1 MKMDLSII
9 IPVFNKSKLIN
20 RCLDSIFSQTTQYTY
35 EVILVDDGSTDDS
48 VELIKARKEN
58 SIILYEQQNA
68 GPSVARNK
76 GVELS
81 HGKYCAYLDA
91 DDYWEDGFI
100 EKTVSF
106 LEEHDD
112 CVAVNVAQRHL
123 TVSGEHIAPSC
134 YKEYS
139 KPLVLDDFFTF
150 WAEYMHVCTGSVV
163 IRSEVIKQSGGMRTD
178 LRITEDLEFWA
189 LVSTYGSW
197 GFIPE
202 ILFVSDGMETITN
215 QAEWLKKMQIRWNN
229 APSVTDWEK
238 RIVKRANL
246 SEAYKKARGRIA
258 RNLVYCQLLSGRE
271 SLARR
276 EAKLYGQNFTN
287 DAIGKLMNFARRIPL
302 MWWLLCKFLKYREWH
317 RK

>member
-1 MKMDLSII
+1 MDLSII
-9 IPVFNKSKLIN
+9 IPVYNKSKLIN
-20 RCLDSIFSQTTQYTY
+20 RCLDSIFKQTTIHSY
-35 EVILVDDGSTDDS
+35 EVVLVDDGSTDDS
-48 VELIKARKEN
+48 VELIKARTEGN
-58 SIILYEQQNA
+58 IILYEQQNA

-123 TVSGEHIAPSC
+123 TLSGEHVAPAC
-134 YKEYS
+134 YSEYS
-139 KPLVLDDFFTF
+139 KPFVLDDFFSF
-150 WAEYMHVCTGSVV
+150 WATNMHVCTGSVV
-163 IRSEVIKQSGGMRTD
+163 IRSEVIKQIGGMRTD

-302 MWWLLCKFLKYREWH
+302 IWWLLCKFLKYREWH
-317 RK
+317 RR

>member
-1 MKMDLSII
+1 MDLSII
-9 IPVFNKSKLIN
+9 IPLYNKSRLIN
-20 RCLDSIFSQTTQYTY
+20 RCLDSIFSQTTKYSY
-35 EVILVDDGSTDDS
+35 EVVLVDDGSTDDS
-48 VELIKARKEN
+48 VELIKARTEDN
-58 SIILYEQQNA
+58 IILYEQQNA

-81 HGKYCAYLDA
+81 NGKYCAYLDA

-106 LEEHDD
+106 LEEHKD

-123 TVSGEHIAPSC
+123 TISGEHVAPVC
-134 YKEYS
+134 YSEYS
-139 KPLVLDDFFTF
+139 KPFVLDDFFLF
-150 WAEYMHVCTGSVV
+150 WADYMHVCTGCVV
-163 IRSEVIKQSGGMRTD
+163 IRSEVIKQTGGMRTD

-189 LVSTYGSW
+189 LVSTYGRW

-246 SEAYKKARGRIA
+246 SEAYKKAQGRIA

>member
-1 MKMDLSII
+1 MDLSII
-9 IPVFNKSKLIN
+9 IPVYNKSKLIN
-20 RCLDSIFSQTTQYTY
+20 RCLDSIFKQTTIHSY
-35 EVILVDDGSTDDS
+35 EVVLVDDGSTDDS
-48 VELIKARKEN
+48 VELIKARTEGN
-58 SIILYEQQNA
+58 IILYEQQNA

-91 DDYWEDGFI
+91 DDYWGDGFI

-123 TVSGEHIAPSC
+123 TLSGEHAAPVC
-134 YKEYS
+134 YNEYS
-139 KPLVLDDFFTF
+139 KPFVLDDFFSF
-150 WAEYMHVCTGSVV
+150 WATYMHVCTGSVV
-163 IRSEVIKQSGGMRTD
+163 IRSEVIKQIGGMRTD

-238 RIVKRANL
+238 RIVKRANQT
-246 SEAYKKARGRIA
+246 EEYKKARGRIA

-271 SLARR
+271 RLARR

-317 RK
+317 RR

>member
-1 MKMDLSII
+1 MDLSII
-9 IPVFNKSKLIN
+9 IPVYNKSKLIN
-20 RCLDSIFSQTTQYTY
+20 RCLDSIFKQTTIHSY
-35 EVILVDDGSTDDS
+35 EVVLVDDGSTDDS
-48 VELIKARKEN
+48 VELIKARTEGN
-58 SIILYEQQNA
+58 IILYEQQNA

-81 HGKYCAYLDA
+81 HGKYCASLDA
-91 DDYWEDGFI
+91 DDYWGDGFI

-123 TVSGEHIAPSC
+123 TLSGEHVAPVC
-134 YKEYS
+134 YNEYS
-139 KPLVLDDFFTF
+139 KPFVLDDFFSF
-150 WAEYMHVCTGSVV
+150 WATYMHVCTGSVV
-163 IRSEVIKQSGGMRTD
+163 IRSEVIKQIGGMRTD

-238 RIVKRANL
+238 RIVKRANQT
-246 SEAYKKARGRIA
+246 EEYKKARGRIA

-271 SLARR
+271 RLARR

>member
-1 MKMDLSII
+1 MDLSII
-9 IPVFNKSKLIN
+9 IPVYNKSKLIN
-20 RCLDSIFSQTTQYTY
+20 RCLDSIFKQTTIHSY
-35 EVILVDDGSTDDS
+35 EVVLVDDGSTDDS
-48 VELIKARKEN
+48 VELIKARTEGN
-58 SIILYEQQNA
+58 IILYEQQNA

-123 TVSGEHIAPSC
+123 TLSGEHVAPVC
-134 YKEYS
+134 YNEYS
-139 KPLVLDDFFTF
+139 KPFVLDDFFSF
-150 WAEYMHVCTGSVV
+150 WATYMHVCTGSVV
-163 IRSEVIKQSGGMRTD
+163 IRSEVIKQIGGMRTD

-215 QAEWLKKMQIRWNN
+215 QAEWLKKMQIRWHN
-229 APSVTDWEK
+229 
-238 RIVKRANL
+238 
-246 SEAYKKARGRIA
+246 
-258 RNLVYCQLLSGRE
+258 
-271 SLARR
+271 
-276 EAKLYGQNFTN
+276 
-287 DAIGKLMNFARRIPL
+287 
-302 MWWLLCKFLKYREWH
+302 WWIR
-317 RK
+317 

>member
-1 MKMDLSII
+1 M
-9 IPVFNKSKLIN
+9 
-20 RCLDSIFSQTTQYTY
+20 
-35 EVILVDDGSTDDS
+35 ILVDDGSTDNS
-48 VELIKARKEN
+48 VKIIKARDEEN
-58 SIILYEQQNA
+58 IILYQQQNT
-68 GPSVARNK
+68 GPSMARTK
-76 GVELS
+76 GVGLA
-81 HGKYCAYLDA
+81 HGKYVTFIDA
-91 DDYWEDGFI
+91 DDYWEDSFI

-106 LEEHDD
+106 LEEHKD

-123 TVSGEHIAPSC
+123 TISGERVVPVC
-134 YKEYS
+134 YNDYS
-139 KPLVLDDFFTF
+139 HPFVLDDFFSF
-150 WAEYMHVCTGSVV
+150 WADYMHVCTGSVV
-163 IRSEVIKQSGGMRTD
+163 IRSEVIKQTGGMRTD

-189 LVSTYGSW
+189 LVSTYGKW

-215 QAEWLKKMQIRWNN
+215 QAEWLKKMQIRWSN

-238 RIVKRANL
+238 RIVKHANQ

-287 DAIGKLMNFARRIPL
+287 DAIGKLMNFAKWSPL
-302 MWWLLCKFLKYREWH
+302 TWWGLCKFLKYREWH
-317 RK
+317 RKIIRIK

>member
-1 MKMDLSII
+1 M
-9 IPVFNKSKLIN
+9 
-20 RCLDSIFSQTTQYTY
+20 
-35 EVILVDDGSTDDS
+35 ILVDDGSTDNS
-48 VELIKARKEN
+48 VKIIKARDEEN
-58 SIILYEQQNA
+58 IILYQQQNA
-68 GPSVARNK
+68 GPSMARTK
-76 GVELS
+76 GVGLA
-81 HGKYCAYLDA
+81 HGKYVTFIDA
-91 DDYWEDGFI
+91 DDYWEDSFI

-106 LEEHDD
+106 LEEHRD

-123 TVSGEHIAPSC
+123 TISGERVVPVC
-134 YKEYS
+134 YNDYS
-139 KPLVLDDFFTF
+139 HPFVLDDFFSF
-150 WAEYMHVCTGSVV
+150 WADYMHVCTGSVV
-163 IRSEVIKQSGGMRTD
+163 IRSEVIKQTGGMRTD

-189 LVSTYGSW
+189 LVSTYGKW

-238 RIVKRANL
+238 RIVKHANQ

-287 DAIGKLMNFARRIPL
+287 DAIGKLMNFAKWSPL
-302 MWWLLCKFLKYREWH
+302 TWWGLCKFLKYREWH
-317 RK
+317 RKIIRIK

>member
-1 MKMDLSII
+1 MDLSII
-9 IPVFNKSKLIN
+9 IPVYNKSKLIN
-20 RCLDSIFSQTTQYTY
+20 RCLDSIFSQSTHYSY

-48 VELIKARKEN
+48 VEMIKTRNEN
-58 SIILYEQQNA
+58 NIILYEQQNA

-81 HGKYCAYLDA
+81 QGKFCAYLDA

-100 EKTVSF
+100 EKTLSF

-112 CVAVNVAQRHL
+112 CVAVNVVQRHL
-123 TVSGEHIAPSC
+123 TISGEHVAPVC
-134 YKEYS
+134 YKDYTQ
-139 KPLVLDDFFTF
+139 PFVLDDFFSF
-150 WAEYMHVCTGSVV
+150 WASYMHVCTGSVV
-163 IRSEVIKQSGGMRTD
+163 IKSEIIKQTGGMRTD

-189 LVSTYGSW
+189 LVSTYGKW

-229 APSVTDWEK
+229 APSVSDWEK
-238 RIVKRANL
+238 RIVKRA
-246 SEAYKKARGRIA
+246 SQTEAYKNARGRIA
-258 RNLVYCQLLSGRE
+258 RNLVYCQLLSGRIC
-271 SLARR
+271 LARQ
-276 EAKLYGQNFTN
+276 EALKYSKYFTK
-287 DAIGKLMNFARRIPL
+287 DVIGKLMDLAKWTPVT
-302 MWWLLCKFLKYREWH
+302 WWGLCKFLKWREWH

>member
-1 MKMDLSII
+1 M
-9 IPVFNKSKLIN
+9 
-20 RCLDSIFSQTTQYTY
+20 
-35 EVILVDDGSTDDS
+35 DDGSTDNS
-48 VELIKARKEN
+48 VEIIKARKEEN
-58 SIILYEQQNA
+58 IILYQQQNA

-81 HGKYCAYLDA
+81 HGKFCAYLDA

-100 EKTVSF
+100 EKTLSF
-106 LEEHDD
+106 LEEHHD

-123 TVSGEHIAPSC
+123 TISGEHVAPVC
-134 YKEYS
+134 YSEYS
-139 KPLVLDDFFTF
+139 KPFVLDDFFLF
-150 WAEYMHVCTGSVV
+150 WADYMHVCTGSVV
-163 IRSEVIKQSGGMRTD
+163 IRSEVIKQTGGMRTD

-189 LVSTYGSW
+189 LVSTYGRW

>member
-1 MKMDLSII
+1 MDLSII
-9 IPVFNKSKLIN
+9 IPVYNKSKLIN
-20 RCLDSIFSQTTQYTY
+20 RCLDSIFSQSTHYSY

-48 VELIKARKEN
+48 VEMIKTRNEN
-58 SIILYEQQNA
+58 NIILYEQQNA

-81 HGKYCAYLDA
+81 QGKFCAYLDA

-100 EKTVSF
+100 EKTLSF

-123 TVSGEHIAPSC
+123 TISGEHVAPVC
-134 YKEYS
+134 YKDYTQ
-139 KPLVLDDFFTF
+139 PFVLDDFFSF
-150 WAEYMHVCTGSVV
+150 WASYMHVCTGSVV
-163 IRSEVIKQSGGMRTD
+163 IKSEIIKQIGGMRTD

-189 LVSTYGSW
+189 LVSTYGKW

-229 APSVTDWEK
+229 APSVSDWEK
-238 RIVKRANL
+238 RIVKRA
-246 SEAYKKARGRIA
+246 SQTEAYKNARGRIA
-258 RNLVYCQLLSGRE
+258 RNLVYCQLLSGRIC
-271 SLARR
+271 LARQ
-276 EAKLYGQNFTN
+276 EALKYSKYFTK
-287 DAIGKLMNFARRIPL
+287 DVIGKLMDLAKWTPVT
-302 MWWLLCKFLKYREWH
+302 WWGLCKFLKWREWH